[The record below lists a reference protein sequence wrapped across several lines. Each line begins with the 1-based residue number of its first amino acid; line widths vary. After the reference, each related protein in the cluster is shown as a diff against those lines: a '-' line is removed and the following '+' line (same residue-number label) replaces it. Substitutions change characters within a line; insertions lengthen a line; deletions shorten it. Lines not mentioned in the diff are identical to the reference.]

1 MIKAI
6 FEKDKNNQ
14 YKAFEI
20 KGHANSIKGNEYYD
34 MVCAG
39 VSSIVFGI
47 LNSFE
52 EREKIKIDIKQ
63 NLIKIDILE
72 LTSEINIIFK
82 VLEKSLKT
90 ILENNEKY
98 IKIVERNEND
108 I

>member
-6 FEKDKNNQ
+6 FRKENNKYKN
-14 YKAFEI
+14 FEI
-20 KGHANSIKGNEYYD
+20 SGHANSIKGNEYYD

-52 EREKIKIDIKQ
+52 DRSNINIEIKE
-63 NLIKIDILE
+63 NFIKIDILD

-90 ILENNEKY
+90 ILESNEKY